1 MIIERR
7 MTRNPVTCAPDM
19 SIQDAGNLMKKEHVH
34 RLPVLDKN
42 GKLIGVISEKD
53 ILKAAPSPAS
63 TLSAFESNYLLS
75 KLTVKKIMSRNPV
88 TISKDTPVEDA
99 AMLMIDQD
107 LSCLPV
113 LEEGKLVGIV
123 SKSDLF
129 KMLVESFGA
138 RVAGTT
144 LTFLVQDRK
153 GILAEI
159 MGKISE
165 KQLDLVT
172 CSCFAG
178 TEPGNRFIYI
188 KVAHVSAAELIS
200 IVKPY
205 AIEVMDVKE
214 VL

>member
-7 MTRNPVTCAPDM
+7 MTKNPVTCSPDM
-19 SIQDAGNLMKKEHVH
+19 SIQDASDLIKREHVH
-34 RLPVLDKN
+34 RLPVLDKT
-42 GKLIGVISEKD
+42 GRLVGVISEKD

-63 TLSAFESNYLLS
+63 TLSAYETNYLLS

-138 RVAGTT
+138 RVSGTT

-188 KVAHVSAAELIS
+188 KVAGVKASELVD

-214 VL
+214 AR